1 MAAHTEES
9 EGRKRGLTVWQI
21 PLDEIHTIAGFNPR
35 TRHNTMD
42 VADLKDYMR
51 SPRNRRNLPPIRLVK
66 RGSKLYLIQ
75 GHRRLRAARE
85 LTQEGEVIPYL
96 HGIIE
101 PDADEYTLLAG
112 ALAENQGMNLTP
124 IEEARAF
131 LRMVNKGGWNVQ
143 EIAAHIG
150 KSPTHVYNRLKL
162 VESGKKV
169 QSAVEEGMLSAT
181 EALKVIKQA
190 RQRGVTQ
197 ASVLKTHQETK
208 YNRARARSHRGT
220 DENYIRGIVGPL
232 IEEFGVDLVIEVIQ
246 ATPAFFAEGAEPVVS
261 LEI

>member
-21 PLDEIHTIAGFNPR
+21 PLGEIHTISGFNPR
-35 TRHNTMD
+35 THQNTRD

-51 SPRNRRNLPPIRLVK
+51 SPKNRRNLPPIRLVK
-66 RGSKLYLIQ
+66 RGGKLYLIQ

-96 HGIIE
+96 NGIIE

-131 LRMVNKGGWNVQ
+131 LRMVNKGGWSAQ
-143 EIAAHIG
+143 EIAQHIG
-150 KSPTHVYNRLKL
+150 KSITHVYNRLKL
-162 VESGKKV
+162 VESSKKV
-169 QSAVEEGMLSAT
+169 RSAVEEGLITPT
-181 EALKVIKQA
+181 EALKVVQQA
-190 RQRGVTQ
+190 KKRGVTE
-197 ASVLKTHQETK
+197 ASVLKTHQATK
-208 YNRARARSHRGT
+208 VNRLRARSHRGT

-232 IEEFGVDLVIEVIQ
+232 IEEFGVELVIEVIQ
-246 ATPAFFAEGAEPVVS
+246 ATPAFFGGDGDVVS
-261 LEI
+261 LEL

>member
-1 MAAHTEES
+1 MATHTEDS

-21 PLDEIHTIAGFNPR
+21 PLEDIHTISGFNPR
-35 TRHNTMD
+35 TRQNTMD
-42 VADLKDYMR
+42 VADLKEYMR
-51 SPRNRRNLPPIRLVK
+51 LPKNRRNLPPIRLVK
-66 RGSKLYLIQ
+66 RSGKLYLIQ

-85 LTQEGEVIPYL
+85 LTQEGELIPYL
-96 HGIIE
+96 NGIIE

-131 LRMVNKGGWNVQ
+131 MRMVTKGGWNVQ
-143 EIAAHIG
+143 EIAQHIG

-169 QSAVEEGMLSAT
+169 QSALEEGRLSVA
-181 EALKVIKQA
+181 EALKVVQQA
-190 RQRGVTQ
+190 RKRGVTE
-197 ASVLKTHQETK
+197 ASVLKVHEATK
-208 YNRARARSHRGT
+208 ANRARARSHRGT

-232 IEEFGVDLVIEVIQ
+232 IEEFGVELVLEVIQ
-246 ATPAFFAEGAEPVVS
+246 ATPAFFADGEGVVS
-261 LEI
+261 LDI